1 MISLFIGIILLFTQQ
16 TDTTKK
22 SFVLHDSLATGKFN
36 TIELGNLDNWNYY
49 PGDDSTWAD
58 PELDDSNWYANPL
71 ATSDT
76 LWPNIAWQR
85 KTISVDSTFDTKPRI
100 LSFNVTGAA
109 VLYINGKLVAQSGV
123 PSATPEGE
131 RLRISKRDKRPIV
144 TFNPGE
150 KYVLAVRNSFH
161 SYDVFKFFAATDLP
175 RIKFELNIE
184 DYEGLYESTES
195 ESKDL
200 FIGTI
205 LWVFFLMVALLH
217 LFMHFRFKEEKGNL
231 WVFIISSLYFFV
243 VTFIV
248 SVMFEDILPTLLVFV
263 IGNYIGEVI
272 ILTFTLLPIS
282 IGRLLNINI
291 RKVWLILPFA
301 TPLFA
306 LINHFQEQG
315 SVTASRTATIIL
327 VLLILV
333 GIIDS
338 IIQAKKLKRKDVLL
352 IAAPFIGLIVLFLL
366 TPALRVLFGII
377 LNGYLRSAWL
387 FLMAISIPLGL
398 SVYQM
403 KRFFTA
409 HGELESEVKER
420 TSELEKSLNYL
431 KSTQTQLIQ
440 AEKMASLGELTAGI
454 AHEIQN
460 PLNFVNN
467 FSELNKEM
475 LEELKEEIEKGD
487 LEEIR
492 AIANDVISNEEKIN
506 HHGKRADEIVK
517 GMLAHSRTGK
527 GEKVLTDLNKL
538 ADEYLRLSYHGL
550 RAKDKSFN
558 AKFETDFDSALP
570 IVNAIPQDIGRV
582 LLNLINNAFQASATV
597 EKPLVQV
604 ATRKTE
610 KGIEI
615 SVSDNGPGI
624 PDSIKDKIFQPF
636 FTTKPTGQGT
646 GLGLSLSYD
655 IIKAHGGELTLT
667 TIVNEKTVFYIKLP
681 Y

>member
-1 MISLFIGIILLFTQQ
+1 M
-16 TDTTKK
+16 
-22 SFVLHDSLATGKFN
+22 
-36 TIELGNLDNWNYY
+36 
-49 PGDDSTWAD
+49 
-58 PELDDSNWYANPL
+58 
-71 ATSDT
+71 
-76 LWPNIAWQR
+76 
-85 KTISVDSTFDTKPRI
+85 
-100 LSFNVTGAA
+100 
-109 VLYINGKLVAQSGV
+109 
-123 PSATPEGE
+123 
-131 RLRISKRDKRPIV
+131 RISKRDKRPIV
-144 TFNPGE
+144 AFKPGE

-161 SYDVFKFFAATDLP
+161 SYDAFKFFAATDLP

-195 ESKDL
+195 ESEDL

-217 LFMHFRFKEEKGNL
+217 LFMHLRFKEEKGNL

-243 VTFIV
+243 ATFTV
-248 SVMFEDILPTLLVFV
+248 SILFEDILPTLLVYV

-315 SVTASRTATIIL
+315 SVTASRTAAIIL

-338 IIQAKKLKRKDVLL
+338 IIQAKKLKREDVLL
-352 IAAPFIGLIVLFLL
+352 ITTPFIAITVLFLFPFFMRFVVGVPL
-366 TPALRVLFGII
+366 SEFM
-377 LNGYLRSAWL
+377 RSANL
-387 FLMAISIPLGL
+387 FLMAISIPLGM

-420 TSELEKSLNYL
+420 TSELEQSLNHL

-492 AIANDVISNEEKIN
+492 AIANDVISNEEKIS

-558 AKFETDFDSALP
+558 ADFKTDFDTELP
-570 IVNAIPQDIGRV
+570 KVNVIPQDIGRV
-582 LLNLINNAFQASATV
+582 LLNLINNAFQACAHV

-604 ATRKTE
+604 STKRTE
-610 KGIEI
+610 SGIEI
-615 SVSDNGPGI
+615 TVSDNGPGI
-624 PDSIKDKIFQPF
+624 PENIKDKIFQPF

-655 IIKAHGGELTLT
+655 IIKAHGGALEMVSSPEKGTIFKITLS
-667 TIVNEKTVFYIKLP
+667 
-681 Y
+681 